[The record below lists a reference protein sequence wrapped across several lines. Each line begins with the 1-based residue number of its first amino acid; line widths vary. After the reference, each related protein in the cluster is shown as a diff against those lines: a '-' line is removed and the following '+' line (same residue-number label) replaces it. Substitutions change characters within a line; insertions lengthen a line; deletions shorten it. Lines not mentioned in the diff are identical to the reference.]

1 MTKRILISLLCV
13 LLLLTGL
20 AGCKKTPDD
29 DDDTTT
35 SGFSDDFEALMDG
48 ALELDD
54 LSDAQKRKLAEEG
67 AERGYVVTFDNG
79 LTVSDDNGRVILRQA
94 EDGAVYDGY
103 GNQIVVG
110 SAWPDNEFT
119 RQVPNP
125 MIETS
130 STTFNAQGFNSQLD
144 EMDKAA
150 AEAYAKK
157 LREAGFTID
166 IPTDFLYSKAVEVN
180 AKNAAGYIVEFFWA
194 NGGADL
200 KVHK

>member
-1 MTKRILISLLCV
+1 MKKRILISLLCV

-29 DDDTTT
+29 APDTTT

-48 ALELDD
+48 ALELDS

-67 AERGYVVTFDNG
+67 AERGFVVTFDNG
-79 LTVSDDNGRVILRQA
+79 LTVSDDNGRVILRRA
-94 EDGAVYDGY
+94 EDGAVYDDY
-103 GNQIVVG
+103 GTQIIAG
-110 SAWPDNEFT
+110 SDWPDNEFT

-130 STTFNAQGFNSQLD
+130 SAESNAQSFTARLD
-144 EMDKAA
+144 MMDKAA

-157 LREAGFTID
+157 LREAGFT
-166 IPTDFLYSKAVEVN
+166 TDVPPDFSYSKGVQVN
-180 AKNAAGYIVEFFWA
+180 AKNAAGYLVDFFWA
-194 NGGADL
+194 NGGAHL
-200 KVHK
+200 KVSK

>member
-1 MTKRILISLLCV
+1 MTKRILIALLCV

-29 DDDTTT
+29 DADTTT

-67 AERGYVVTFDNG
+67 AERGFVVTFDNG
-79 LTVSDDNGRVILRQA
+79 LTVLDDNGRVILRRT
-94 EDGAVYDGY
+94 EDGAVYDEY
-103 GNQIVVG
+103 GNLIVAG
-110 SAWPDNEFT
+110 SDWPDNEFT

-130 STTFNAQGFNSQLD
+130 STTFNAQGFTSMLD

-166 IPTDFLYSKAVEVN
+166 IPVDFSYSKGVEVN

-200 KVHK
+200 KASK